1 MKKNLLQKKNVV
13 KKKNVVQIKK
23 ENVILKKKKI
33 DVKNGKNF
41 VHFFQNNLI
50 VLLLKLIFLLWK
62 VYYQNIYQLNKLI

>member
-23 ENVILKKKKI
+23 ENVILKKI